1 MIIILLGKDIYTISS
16 YRLPVT
22 DTLSGEDKF
31 MDEIIGRMWKFRHSL
46 REKIGR
52 KEFDGRNYI
61 DFTELISIIVFRL

>member
-16 YRLPVT
+16 TGYRY
-22 DTLSGEDKF
+22 TLSGEDKF

-52 KEFDGRNYI
+52 KEFDGCNYI